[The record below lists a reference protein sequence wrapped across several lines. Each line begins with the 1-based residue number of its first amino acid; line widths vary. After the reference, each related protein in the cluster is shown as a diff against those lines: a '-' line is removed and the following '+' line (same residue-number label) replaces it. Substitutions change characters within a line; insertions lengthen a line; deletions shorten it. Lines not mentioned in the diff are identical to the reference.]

1 MNNILY
7 WLGILAGIYL
17 IGKVLLWMVDTYFY
31 HKERLK
37 SKPNNEI
44 IEFREELKKRDKE
57 FALLLNYFKITI
69 VKGEDKIVKK

>member
-31 HKERLK
+31 HKERLN